1 MDWEINIVKISILPK
16 AIYRFNVIPIR
27 IPMAFSILP
36 FYWILAITEII
47 LFGAS
52 DFLDYEHLHLQKN
65 TLSSYVTEV
74 CSLFLR
80 VSFKL
85 IKYFGPVLT
94 ILTSTKNLNLH
105 SDDSLGKG
113 RQGEGEKIRRK
124 ETRLANGREKKKKKN
139 YCFSQLSELC
149 HIFKFIF
156 HESS

>member
-1 MDWEINIVKISILPK
+1 
-16 AIYRFNVIPIR
+16 
-27 IPMAFSILP
+27 MAFSILP

-65 TLSSYVTEV
+65 TLPSYVTEV

-124 ETRLANGREKKKKKN
+124 ETRLANGRKKKKKTSTVFPSFLSSAT
-139 YCFSQLSELC
+139 FSNSFSMNHLSCSL
-149 HIFKFIF
+149 F
-156 HESS
+156 HLDASFYLSKTIN

>member
-124 ETRLANGREKKKKKN
+124 ETRLANGREKKKKN

>member
-1 MDWEINIVKISILPK
+1 MEKINIAKIFILPK

-27 IPMAFSILP
+27 ILMAFSILP

-52 DFLDYEHLHLQKN
+52 DFLDYEHLHLKKKKRN
-65 TLSSYVTEV
+65 SSFLYITEV

-105 SDDSLGKG
+105 ADDSLEKG
-113 RQGEGEKIRRK
+113 RQGGGRGLEGWLMGKEK
-124 ETRLANGREKKKKKN
+124 LPLFPAV
-139 YCFSQLSELC
+139 
-149 HIFKFIF
+149 
-156 HESS
+156 